1 MISTT
6 NDDRVGRVSREF
18 GSTRVDGST
27 NESVRARR
35 GGESDA
41 STRDVRWD
49 VFLIGARVTV
59 SLVY

>member
-35 GGESDA
+35 GESDA